1 MGKENNAVLSY
12 LEDNERFADVFNCF
26 YFGGREVIKPQEI
39 MEASE
44 VYVAELSGRGE
55 QRIRDI
61 KKHLKSGACLKI
73 LAIEAQN
80 DISYIMPWR
89 IMEYDCLE
97 YRKQIRQVQREN
109 SRKEKEGRCSVY
121 KNAGERLGKFRR
133 QDRIAP
139 VYTLCLYHG
148 VERWDGP
155 RCLKDMMSFG
165 PESTGASEEEWEK
178 YFADYP
184 MRLICVNDL
193 ADYTGFKTSLK
204 TVFALLPFRKDR
216 EGLKKMLEENPEYQK
231 MDEET
236 ARTVSVLMGIKGFTE
251 KQEQYKEEEGYNMCQ
266 AIQEMIEEGRMEGRM
281 EGQSKEQENGIH
293 ILMQLLSRDY
303 GIEEKEIADKLQKY
317 YALSEEGAWDALR
330 AKKI

>member
-26 YFGGREVIKPQEI
+26 YFGGREVIKPQEM

-44 VYVAELSGRGE
+44 VYAAEPAEKEG

-61 KKHLKSGACLKI
+61 IKHLKSGACLKI

-97 YRKQIRQVQREN
+97 YRKQIRHVQREN
-109 SRKEKEGRCSVY
+109 SRKDSEGVGVY

-155 RCLKDMMSFG
+155 CCLKDMMDFG
-165 PESTGASEEEWEK
+165 LESTGTSGEEWEK

-204 TVFALLPFRKDR
+204 TVFALLPFRRNR

-251 KQEQYKEEEGYNMCQ
+251 KQERYKEEEGYNMCQ
-266 AIQEMIEEGRMEGRM
+266 AIQEMIEEGRIEGRM
-281 EGQSKEQENGIH
+281 EGQSKEQENGIL
-293 ILMQLLSRDY
+293 ILMQLLSKDY
-303 GIEEKEIADKLQKY
+303 GIKEKEIADKLQKY
-317 YALSEEGAWDALR
+317 YALSEEDAWDALH

>member
-26 YFGGREVIKPQEI
+26 YFGGREVINPQEI

-44 VYVAELSGRGE
+44 VYVAEPAEKEG

-61 KKHLKSGACLKI
+61 IKHLKSGVCLKI

-109 SRKEKEGRCSVY
+109 SRKDSEGSGSVY

-155 RCLKDMMSFG
+155 CSLKDMMDFG
-165 PESTGASEEEWEK
+165 LGSAGTSGEEWEK

-193 ADYTGFKTSLK
+193 TDYTGFKTSLK
-204 TVFALLPFRKDR
+204 TVFALLPFRRDR
-216 EGLKKMLEENPEYQK
+216 AGLKKILEENPEYQK

-266 AIQEMIEEGRMEGRM
+266 AIQEMMEESRM
-281 EGQSKEQENGIH
+281 EGQIKEQEKGIH
-293 ILMQLLSRDY
+293 ILMQLLSTDY
-303 GIEEKEIADKLQKY
+303 GVEKKEIADKLKKY
-317 YALSEEGAWDALR
+317 YALSEEEAWGIL
-330 AKKI
+330 KESV